1 MSLPSLTYR
10 SNAVRALVLLQEE
23 HLRRFLETWKDAKAA
38 NLVLPS
44 TEDPAYASLDA
55 LGHHVLRASRGYMVW
70 ICEMLKLPDP
80 GIRPAP
86 EAAVF
91 SEEAES
97 YLEHVL
103 ERWRPPL
110 QDVPNER
117 LETPE
122 YRSRWQT
129 LYSIDAML
137 EHAVMHPIRHTFQL
151 KQLMMKR

>member
-1 MSLPSLTYR
+1 MSQPSLPYR
-10 SNAVRALVLLQEE
+10 SKAVRALVLLHEQ
-23 HLRRFLETWKDAKAA
+23 HLRSFLETWKEAKAA
-38 NLVLPS
+38 NVTLPS
-44 TEDPAYASLDA
+44 TDDPAYASLDA
-55 LGHHVLRASRGYMVW
+55 LGHHVLGAARGYMVW

-80 GIRPAP
+80 AIRHAP
-86 EAAVF
+86 EAAVLI
-91 SEEAES
+91 EEAES

-110 QDVPNER
+110 LDVPDEL

-151 KQLMMKR
+151 KELMMKR